1 MKLWG
6 IIRKNDKIQRQ
17 HTIEYEGLTRDT
29 ASDWD
34 ELISPLCQELD
45 LSRPLMLK
53 KHLKE
58 IEEFSRV
65 VFLPSDFIESVDF
78 DRFEIE
84 IFYPKKK

>member
-53 KHLKE
+53 KHLRE
-58 IEEFSRV
+58 IDEFSRV
-65 VFLPSDFIESVDF
+65 VFLPSDFIEPVDF

>member
-6 IIRKNDKIQRQ
+6 IIRKIDKIQRQ
-17 HTIEYEGLTRDT
+17 HTIEYEHLTRDT

-53 KHLKE
+53 KHFKE

-65 VFLPSDFIESVDF
+65 VFLPSDFIEPVDF

>member
-17 HTIEYEGLTRDT
+17 HAIEYEGLTRDT

-45 LSRPLMLK
+45 LSRPLILK
-53 KHLKE
+53 KHLME
-58 IEEFSRV
+58 IDEFSRV
-65 VFLPSDFIESVDF
+65 VFLPSDFIEPVDF
-78 DRFEIE
+78 DKFEIE
-84 IFYPKKK
+84 IFYPKKQ

>member
-6 IIRKNDKIQRQ
+6 IIRKNDKIQHQ
-17 HTIEYEGLTRDT
+17 HTIEYPELTRDT

-34 ELISPLCQELD
+34 ELISPLCQKLD

-58 IEEFSRV
+58 IDEFSRV

-78 DRFEIE
+78 DRFEVE

>member
-6 IIRKNDKIQRQ
+6 IIRKNDRIQRQ
-17 HTIEYEGLTRDT
+17 HTLEYQGLTRD
-29 ASDWD
+29 AAVDWN

-58 IEEFSRV
+58 IEDFSRV
-65 VFLPSDFIESVDF
+65 VFHPSDFIEPVDF
-78 DRFEIE
+78 DKFEIE

>member
-6 IIRKNDKIQRQ
+6 IIRKDHKIFRQ
-17 HTIEYEGLTRDT
+17 HIIEYEGLTKDA

-45 LSRPLMLK
+45 LSRPPILK

-65 VFLPSDFIESVDF
+65 VFLPSDFIEPVDF
-78 DRFEIE
+78 DKFEIE